1 MNSKWLT
8 VLIVAGLLL
17 GIVTGYAVHVTLAPA
32 RAGSFAEG
40 ADLLPFAFLR
50 LIRMI
55 IAPLVFTTL
64 VAGIAKMGDI
74 ATIGRIGGQTLGL
87 FMVASVVSLV
97 LGLALVELLQPGRMT
112 TLQLPPADAA
122 SGVAA
127 NAMTMRGFIEHLL
140 PTSILD
146 AMARNEV
153 LQIVVFSL
161 FFGTAMA
168 ALGERCRLLLDGI
181 GALAQVMLKVT
192 GYVMLFA
199 PLAVFGSLAATV
211 AREGLGILGVYG
223 AFIAEFYVGLVLLWL
238 LIIGSGVALVGRRA
252 LRLIHDIREPV
263 LLAFSTAS
271 SEAAY
276 PATLRALERF
286 GCSNRVASF
295 VLPMGYSFNLM
306 GSMMYCSFALMFLAQ
321 LYGVHMGLGRQVTLM
336 LILLLA
342 SKGMAG
348 VPRAGLVVVA
358 ATVTQVGIPEAG
370 VLLLAGADHF
380 LDMGRTA
387 TNVVG
392 NSIATAIVAR
402 WQGELASPVTSQ
414 PRTSERA

>member
-238 LIIGSGVALVGRRA
+238 LIIGIGVALVGRRA